1 MVKLKQPQLSLI
13 EKFYNAFEQNTVNA
27 FKNTPVCLSAASG
40 QFAAREETNPSR
52 VENAIL
58 NRHQIFRRLS

>member
-13 EKFYNAFEQNTVNA
+13 EKFYNALEPNTVNA
-27 FKNTPVCLSAASG
+27 FKNTPRRLSPASG

-58 NRHQIFRRLS
+58 DRHQIFRRLS